1 MEKSQRC
8 LSLSLIK
15 KSLRDCLR
23 LAPLNMTG
31 LSIYE
36 MSTSIKNL
44 LFRRGDKDGRDVYF
58 APSRIKSIKGF
69 VFSLLPT
76 RYRAQNYNRLLRRE
90 IKRNPD
96 GALIVWP
103 RENSTQLYYAFHGM
117 AGGLGIQP
125 LTVLRET
132 GLIHTNLI
140 LLKDYYRFFYQA
152 GLNREIT
159 NIDAIIARL
168 RRCREELPHV
178 RQTFSFGPSAGGY
191 AAMLFGHY
199 LKVDIVYAFAPVTL
213 INLDD
218 LKKYGGRKDVSRI
231 TEEHRDLA
239 RLLAKHNGRTRYKI
253 FYCEA
258 STRDRTYAEHLQGL
272 PGVEL
277 YPQPGH
283 THNVIQVIY
292 ESGRLREIFDTASS
306 GATVK

>member
-1 MEKSQRC
+1 
-8 LSLSLIK
+8 
-15 KSLRDCLR
+15 
-23 LAPLNMTG
+23 
-31 LSIYE
+31 

-58 APSRIKSIKGF
+58 APSKIKSIKGF

-96 GALIVWP
+96 GALIVWR

-159 NIDAIIARL
+159 DVDAIIARL
-168 RRCREELPHV
+168 RRFREELPHV
-178 RQTFSFGPSAGGY
+178 RQTFCFGPSAGGY
-191 AAMLFGHY
+191 AAILFGHY
-199 LKVDIVYAFAPVTL
+199 LHVDVVYAFAPATL
-213 INLDD
+213 INLDVV
-218 LKKYGGRKDVSRI
+218 KKFVRKDVWRI
-231 TEEHRDLA
+231 TEQHRDLA

-253 FYCEA
+253 FYCDG
-258 STRDRTYAEHLQGL
+258 SRRDRTYAEHLQGL

-283 THNVIQVIY
+283 THNVIRAMY
-292 ESGRLREIFDTASS
+292 ESGRLREIFDTVPS
-306 GATVK
+306 GANHRAIY